1 MLATFSPVAR
11 RGPGKGRKRPQRRA
25 MVSALCFLLMEVE
38 MAKLRVGVVFGGKS
52 SEHEVSLQSAKNIV
66 EAMDKTRFD
75 VVLLGIDK
83 QGQWH
88 INDASNYLLNDHD
101 PAHIAL
107 RPSDVTLAQIPGKES
122 QQLINADSGQPL
134 PAIDVIFPIVHGT
147 LGEDGS
153 LQGMLRMANLPFV
166 GSDVLGSAACMDKDV
181 TKRLLRDAGLSIAPF
196 ITLTRA
202 NRERVTFAEVSEKLG
217 LPLFV
222 KPANQGSS
230 VGVSKVKNEAQYQQ
244 AVALAFEF
252 DHKVVVEQG
261 IIGREIECAV
271 LGNDEPQAST
281 CGEIVLNS
289 EFYAYDTKYIDDNGA
304 QVVVPADIS
313 PAINDKI
320 RAIAI
325 QAYQTL
331 GCSGMA
337 RVDVFLTPENDVVIN
352 EINTL
357 PGFTNISMY
366 PKLWQ
371 ASGLDYRSL
380 ISRLIDLALERHQA
394 NSALKTSM
402 NG

>member
-1 MLATFSPVAR
+1 
-11 RGPGKGRKRPQRRA
+11 
-25 MVSALCFLLMEVE
+25 MEVE

-202 NRERVTFAEVSEKLG
+202 NRQRVTFAEVSEKLG

-337 RVDVFLTPENDVVIN
+337 RVDVFLTPENDVIIN

>member
-1 MLATFSPVAR
+1 MS
-11 RGPGKGRKRPQRRA
+11 
-25 MVSALCFLLMEVE
+25 EV
-38 MAKLRVGVVFGGKS
+38 MAKLRVGIVFGGKS
-52 SEHEVSLQSAKNIV
+52 AEHEVSLQSAKNIV
-66 EAMDKTRFD
+66 NAIDKSRFE

-88 INDASNYLLNDHD
+88 INDEQSYLLNADD

-107 RPSDVTLAQIPGKES
+107 NPSEISVATVPGVM
-122 QQLINADSGQPL
+122 QGQLINASTGQTL
-134 PAIDVIFPIVHGT
+134 SQIDVIFPIVHGT

-181 TKRLLRDAGLSIAPF
+181 TKRLLRDAGLNVAPF
-196 ITLTRA
+196 VTLTRA
-202 NRERVTFAEVSEKLG
+202 NRDQHTFADLSARFG

-230 VGVSKVKNEAQYQQ
+230 VGVSKVNSEAQFSD
-244 AVALAFEF
+244 AVRLAFTF

-261 IIGREIECAV
+261 IKGREIECAV
-271 LGNDEPQAST
+271 LGNDFPQAST
-281 CGEIVLNS
+281 CGEVVLNS
-289 EFYAYDTKYIDDNGA
+289 EFYSYDTKYIDDQGA
-304 QVVVPADIS
+304 QIVVPAALD
-313 PAINDKI
+313 PEVNDAI

-325 QAYQTL
+325 EAYQAL
-331 GCSGMA
+331 GCRGMA
-337 RVDVFLTPENDVVIN
+337 RVDVFLTADNRVVIN

-371 ASGLDYRSL
+371 ASGLSYPDL
-380 ISRLIDLALERHQA
+380 ITRLIELALERHA
-394 NSALKTSM
+394 ADSALQISV

>member
-1 MLATFSPVAR
+1 
-11 RGPGKGRKRPQRRA
+11 
-25 MVSALCFLLMEVE
+25 
-38 MAKLRVGVVFGGKS
+38 MAKQRVGIVFGGKS
-52 SEHEVSLQSAKNIV
+52 AEHEVSLQSAKNIV
-66 EAMDKTRFD
+66 DAIDKNRFE

-88 INDASNYLLNDHD
+88 INDASQYLLNADD

-107 RPSDVTLAQIPGKES
+107 NPSEISVATVPGNVQGQFIDAGNAQALT
-122 QQLINADSGQPL
+122 Q
-134 PAIDVIFPIVHGT
+134 IDVIFPIVHGT

-181 TKRLLRDAGLSIAPF
+181 TKPLLRDPGLAIAPF

-202 NRERVTFAEVSEKLG
+202 NRQQFSFTQVQDKLG

-230 VGVSKVKNEAQYQQ
+230 VGVSKVNSEEQYQQ

-261 IIGREIECAV
+261 IKGREIECAV
-271 LGNDEPQAST
+271 LGNDHPQAST

-289 EFYAYDTKYIDDNGA
+289 EFYAYDTKYIDDQGA
-304 QVVVPADIS
+304 KVVVPAAIASD
-313 PAINDKI
+313 INDKI
-320 RAIAI
+320 RDIAI

-337 RVDVFLTPENDVVIN
+337 RVDVFLTEENEVIIN

-371 ASGLDYRSL
+371 ASGLDYTSL
-380 ISRLIDLALERHQA
+380 ISRLIELALERHA
-394 NSALKTSM
+394 ADRALKTSM
-402 NG
+402 N

>member
-1 MLATFSPVAR
+1 VD
-11 RGPGKGRKRPQRRA
+11 
-25 MVSALCFLLMEVE
+25 VV
-38 MAKLRVGVVFGGKS
+38 MAKMRVGIVFGGKS
-52 SEHEVSLQSAKNIV
+52 AEHEVSLQSAKNIV
-66 EAMDKTRFD
+66 DAIDKSRFE

-88 INDASNYLLNDHD
+88 VNDAANYLQNASD
-101 PAHIAL
+101 PARIAL
-107 RPSDVTLAQIPGKES
+107 NPSAISVAHIPGRETA
-122 QQLINADSGQPL
+122 QLINAESGTPL
-134 PAIDVIFPIVHGT
+134 PAVDVIFPIVHGT

-166 GSDVLGSAACMDKDV
+166 GSGVLGSAACMDKDV
-181 TKRLLRDAGLSIAPF
+181 TKRLLRDAGLKIAPF

-202 NRERVTFAEVSEKLG
+202 NRQRYAFAEVQAQLG

-230 VGVSKVKNEAQYQQ
+230 VGVSKVTSEAQYYA
-244 AVALAFEF
+244 AVDLAFTF
-252 DHKVVVEQG
+252 DHKVVVETG
-261 IIGREIECAV
+261 IKGREIECAV
-271 LGNDEPQAST
+271 LGNDNPEAST

-304 QVVVPADIS
+304 RVVIPAAID
-313 PAINDKI
+313 PAVNDAI
-320 RAIAI
+320 RQTAVA
-325 QAYQTL
+325 AYETL
-331 GCSGMA
+331 GCAGMA
-337 RVDVFLTPENDVVIN
+337 RVDVFLTDDNDIVIN

-371 ASGLDYRSL
+371 ASGLGYTDL

-394 NSALKTSM
+394 DSALKSTM
-402 NG
+402 A